1 MIHYTCDRCRR
12 AIDPRAEVR
21 YTVRIE
27 VATANGDA
35 GEGDCGRTEDD
46 DGMADILDDLAD
58 QLDDDEFGDGASY
71 GPRVYDLC
79 SCCHAR
85 FIADP
90 LGAEQTTP
98 VSFSEN

>member
-1 MIHYTCDRCRR
+1 MIHYTCDRCHR

-27 VATANGDA
+27 VGAADGAA
-35 GEGDCGRTEDD
+35 GEGDCGRPVID
-46 DGMADILDDLAD
+46 DGMADLLDDLAD
-58 QLDDDEFGDGASY
+58 QLEGDDFSDRPSFA
-71 GPRVYDLC
+71 PRVYDLC

-90 LGAEQTTP
+90 LGAESP
-98 VSFSEN
+98 ASASFSEN